1 MNEKKRIKIHENDFW
16 SRFAKQWQRI
26 NLTYN
31 FVRVP
36 INVMQLLLWVFIYLE
51 LASWIEMNIFNMAFI
66 VMGASL
72 TLLLVGWVLDKK
84 GVFYKYQSN
93 VDKMQNAEVSVHRWR
108 AAGAYFA
115 KYQLMS
121 EGKDTTAIDEI
132 IRREKAWFFPMG
144 VPNSVTEESSY
155 DELMREALQ

>member
-1 MNEKKRIKIHENDFW
+1 MSIFNVGIIIA
-16 SRFAKQWQRI
+16 FA
-26 NLTYN
+26 TAS
-31 FVRVP
+31 
-36 INVMQLLLWVFIYLE
+36 LLLLG
-51 LASWIEMNIFNMAFI
+51 WI
-66 VMGASL
+66 
-72 TLLLVGWVLDKK
+72 LDRK

-93 VDKMQNAEVSVHRWR
+93 VDKIQNAEVSVHRWR

-155 DELMREALQ
+155 DELMKAKK